1 MQETAEQE
9 ARVTIR
15 GLKPDDLEAV
25 IRLDAKNVGRRRE
38 EFFKAKLH
46 QNLVEAGIK
55 VSLAAE
61 LDGCFAGFLLARVYY
76 GEFGAPEPVAVLD
89 TIGVHPDFQSQ
100 GAGAALV
107 RQLCVNLRGLEVSRL
122 QTNVSWNDPR
132 LLTFFHRQ
140 QFQPAPQFCLER
152 DLARQD

>member
-9 ARVTIR
+9 ARITVR

-38 EFFKAKLH
+38 EFFRAKLQ
-46 QNLVEAGIK
+46 QNLAESGIK

-61 LDGCFAGFLLARVYY
+61 IGGCFGGFLLARVYY

-89 TIGVHPDFQSQ
+89 TIGVHPDFQGR
-100 GAGAALV
+100 GAGAALI
-107 RQLCVNLRGLEVSRL
+107 RQLCTNLRGLGVSRL
-122 QTNVSWNDPR
+122 QTTVNWSDPR

-140 QFQPAPQFCLER
+140 QFQPAPRFCLER
-152 DLARQD
+152 DLAPQD